1 MSTALSARM
10 NIQLLSIIR
19 NVQFWLLVLK
29 NVSLVITVSILLL
42 MVLRSASR
50 QSLPALCIKTS
61 IVLSV
66 LTATTPRIT
75 ENLVTLYALMTV
87 LLDNV
92 EAVMIQIL
100 KLYIMAT
107 VTKISQTVTPIPSS
121 TVLNVMMH
129 TLPVSTSLIAQ
140 L

>member
-1 MSTALSARM
+1 M